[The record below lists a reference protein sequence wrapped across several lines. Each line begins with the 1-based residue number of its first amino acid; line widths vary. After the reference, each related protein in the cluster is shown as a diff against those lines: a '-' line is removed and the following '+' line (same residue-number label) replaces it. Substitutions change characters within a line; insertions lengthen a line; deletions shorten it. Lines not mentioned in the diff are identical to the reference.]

1 MSDIIGAAQ
10 SLVKTLNDIAGKVVG
25 PKAAPATHAVYI
37 HHDPET
43 EKQTIRVAVNPGFPH
58 DIPDTFDGYPIERV
72 EWPKGL

>member
-1 MSDIIGAAQ
+1 MSIVGAAQ
-10 SLVKTLNDIAGKVVG
+10 SLVKNLNDFASRTVG
-25 PKAAPATHAVYI
+25 PKAAPMTHAVYI

-58 DIPDTFDGYPIERV
+58 EIPEEFMGYQIERV